1 MGVKRLR
8 SIFMRY
14 ILIVAVG
21 VLCIIFANIWIY
33 MTAIKTDVIYST
45 VEVEKIVNEVKEELQ
60 ASSGFSSNAIPSFVE
75 YAWFDLN
82 GNLKQSSLKSSDA
95 ELLWES
101 CIVNQKESE
110 RPYRFSLVKQ
120 ENDIIIL
127 RYRFTAQFSNPIFRK
142 IIPVADLFAVI
153 VSLIEV
159 IVLLF
164 IISYFFGK
172 YTGKKIEKLL
182 TVTQKIK
189 EQDLDFIIDSSGI
202 FEIDQALN
210 ALDDMKI
217 ALKNSLAEQWNA
229 NKVQQEQISALAHD
243 LKTPLTIIRGNTDLL
258 YDTVLNDEQ
267 KECAD
272 FIQNSSI
279 QMQKY
284 IQTLIEVTKTS
295 KALILQQQSV
305 NTADF
310 MIELK
315 KRAKGLC
322 SAKGIF
328 IDYTEHYETTQI
340 NIDKTQLLRAYEN
353 VLSNAVEHTPEK
365 ETIFLRIAEEHKY
378 LKIIVRDMGTGFSS
392 EALKRA
398 TEQFYMD
405 DGSRNSKS
413 HYGIGL
419 YIADTIVKHHNGQL
433 ILSND
438 DITGGAVVTIAIPV

>member
-1 MGVKRLR
+1 MGVKKLH

-14 ILIVAVG
+14 MMIVAGGILLLVAVNLG
-21 VLCIIFANIWIY
+21 LYALGTSTGFVIPATEVEHSVTSAKEKIQAASLFSEDDIPTFCDYALFSSDGSFLQGTLTQENAASLWKAAIIDGKESLSPYRIAVISRES
-33 MTAIKTDVIYST
+33 DVIL
-45 VEVEKIVNEVKEELQ
+45 LQ
-60 ASSGFSSNAIPSFVE
+60 
-75 YAWFDLN
+75 
-82 GNLKQSSLKSSDA
+82 
-95 ELLWES
+95 
-101 CIVNQKESE
+101 
-110 RPYRFSLVKQ
+110 
-120 ENDIIIL
+120 
-127 RYRFTAQFSNPIFRK
+127 YRFTSQFSNNILRRICPA
-142 IIPVADLFAVI
+142 ADLLLVGLII
-153 VSLIEV
+153 VEI
-159 IVLLF
+159 IMLLF
-164 IISYFFGK
+164 LVSRWFGK
-172 YTGKKIEKLL
+172 YTGKKIDNLL
-182 TVTQKIK
+182 SVTKKIE
-189 EQDLDFIIDSSGI
+189 EQDLNFKIESSGI
-202 FEIDQALN
+202 FEIDRALDALEHLKQALRS
-210 ALDDMKI
+210 
-217 ALKNSLAEQWNA
+217 SLAEQWRA
-229 NKVQQEQISALAHD
+229 EKMRQDQISALAHD
-243 LKTPLTIIRGNTDLL
+243 LKTPLTIVRGNTELL

-340 NIDKTQLLRAYEN
+340 NIDQTQLLRAYEN

-405 DGSRNSKS
+405 DDSRNSKS

-419 YIADTIVKHHNGQL
+419 YTADTIVKHHNGQL

>member
-14 ILIVAVG
+14 ILIAAVG
-21 VLCIIFANIWIY
+21 VLCIVFANIWIY
-33 MTAIKTDVIYST
+33 MSATKTDVIYSA
-45 VEVEKIVNEVKEELQ
+45 VEVEKIVKEVTQELQ
-60 ASSGFSSNAIPSFVE
+60 VSSDFSLNAMPSFVE

-101 CIVNQKESE
+101 CVVKQKESE
-110 RPYRFSLVKQ
+110 QPYRFSLAKR

-127 RYRFTAQFSNPIFRK
+127 RYRFTAQFSNPILRK
-142 IIPVADLFAVI
+142 IIPVADLFAI
-153 VSLIEV
+153 IASLIEV

-172 YTGKKIEKLL
+172 YTGKKIEKLS

-189 EQDLDFIIDSSGI
+189 EQDLDFTIDSSGI

-210 ALDDMKI
+210 ALDDMKM
-217 ALKNSLAEQWNA
+217 ALKSSLAEQWNA
-229 NKVQQEQISALAHD
+229 NKIRQEQISALAHD

-258 YDTVLNDEQ
+258 YDTGLNDEQ

-284 IQTLIEVTKTS
+284 IQSLIDVTKTG
-295 KALILQQQSV
+295 KTLILQQQ
-305 NTADF
+305 NIPTTDF
-310 MIELK
+310 LIELK

-322 SAKGIF
+322 SAKSIF
-328 IDYTEHYETTQI
+328 IDYTEHYETAQI
-340 NIDKTQLLRAYEN
+340 NIDQTQLLRAYEN

-365 ETIFLRIAEEHKY
+365 GTIFLRIEEEHKH

-405 DGSRNSKS
+405 DDSRSSKS

-419 YIADTIVKHHNGQL
+419 YTADTIVKHHNGQL

-438 DITGGAVVTIAIPV
+438 DITGGAVVTISIPI

>member
-21 VLCIIFANIWIY
+21 VLCIIFVNIWIY
-33 MTAIKTDVIYST
+33 MSAIKTDVIYST
-45 VEVEKIVNEVKEELQ
+45 VEIEKIVNEVKEELQ
-60 ASSGFSSNAIPSFVE
+60 VSSEFSSNAIPSFVE

-95 ELLWES
+95 KLLWES

-110 RPYRFSLVKQ
+110 SPYRFSLVKR
-120 ENDIIIL
+120 EDAIIIL
-127 RYRFTAQFSNPIFRK
+127 RYRFTAQFSNPVFRK

-189 EQDLDFIIDSSGI
+189 EQDLDFTIDNSGI
-202 FEIDQALN
+202 FEINQALN

-243 LKTPLTIIRGNTDLL
+243 LKTPLTIIWGNTDLL

-284 IQTLIEVTKTS
+284 IQTLIEVAKTN
-295 KALILQQQSV
+295 KAFIFQQQSV
-305 NTADF
+305 NTTDF
-310 MIELK
+310 LIELK

-340 NIDKTQLLRAYEN
+340 NIDQTQLLRAYEN
-353 VLSNAVEHTPEK
+353 VLSNAVEHTLEK
-365 ETIFLRIAEEHKY
+365 ETIFLRIVEEHKY
-378 LKIIVRDMGTGFSS
+378 LKIIVRDMGNGFSS

-398 TEQFYMD
+398 IEQFYMD
-405 DGSRNSKS
+405 DDSRSSKS

-419 YIADTIVKHHNGQL
+419 YTADTIKHHNGQL

-438 DITGGAVVTIAIPV
+438 DITGGAIVTIAIPV

>member
-164 IISYFFGK
+164 IISCFFGK

-243 LKTPLTIIRGNTDLL
+243 LKTPLTIIRGNIDLL

-284 IQTLIEVTKTS
+284 LLID
-295 KALILQQQSV
+295 LY
-305 NTADF
+305 ADF
-310 MIELK
+310 IRFLHTSMK
-315 KRAKGLC
+315 
-322 SAKGIF
+322 
-328 IDYTEHYETTQI
+328 
-340 NIDKTQLLRAYEN
+340 DKTP
-353 VLSNAVEHTPEK
+353 SP
-365 ETIFLRIAEEHKY
+365 
-378 LKIIVRDMGTGFSS
+378 RD
-392 EALKRA
+392 
-398 TEQFYMD
+398 
-405 DGSRNSKS
+405 
-413 HYGIGL
+413 
-419 YIADTIVKHHNGQL
+419 
-433 ILSND
+433 
-438 DITGGAVVTIAIPV
+438 

>member
-1 MGVKRLR
+1 M
-8 SIFMRY
+8 
-14 ILIVAVG
+14 
-21 VLCIIFANIWIY
+21 
-33 MTAIKTDVIYST
+33 
-45 VEVEKIVNEVKEELQ
+45 
-60 ASSGFSSNAIPSFVE
+60 
-75 YAWFDLN
+75 
-82 GNLKQSSLKSSDA
+82 
-95 ELLWES
+95 
-101 CIVNQKESE
+101 
-110 RPYRFSLVKQ
+110 
-120 ENDIIIL
+120 
-127 RYRFTAQFSNPIFRK
+127 
-142 IIPVADLFAVI
+142 FAVI

-189 EQDLDFIIDSSGI
+189 EQDLDFTIDNSGI
-202 FEIDQALN
+202 FEINQALN

-243 LKTPLTIIRGNTDLL
+243 LKTPLTIIWGNTDLL

-284 IQTLIEVTKTS
+284 IQTLIEVAKTN
-295 KALILQQQSV
+295 KAFIFQQQSV
-305 NTADF
+305 NTTDF
-310 MIELK
+310 LIELK

-340 NIDKTQLLRAYEN
+340 NIDQTQLLRAYEN
-353 VLSNAVEHTPEK
+353 VLSNAVEHTLEK
-365 ETIFLRIAEEHKY
+365 ETIFLRIVEEHKY
-378 LKIIVRDMGTGFSS
+378 LKIIVRDMGNVF
-392 EALKRA
+392 R
-398 TEQFYMD
+398 Q
-405 DGSRNSKS
+405 
-413 HYGIGL
+413 
-419 YIADTIVKHHNGQL
+419 KH
-433 ILSND
+433 
-438 DITGGAVVTIAIPV
+438 